1 MDGTTVSDYQLPL
14 IPVRYARRLIHFL
27 ERRGVTADRFL
38 EGSGLQDAMSDYPE
52 GHLSM
57 NQVCHLLDRAR
68 TLLDDERAP
77 FQFGQAL
84 DLSCHGLRGFAQLG
98 QKDHRNLVAMIVHY
112 LRVCVPIM
120 DLEIHY
126 DRAGVRVRLVD
137 AWDLGD
143 LRHFVIK
150 IYMGGIHA
158 LATLVSRTCFIEFDF
173 HSELGTPGWNLI
185 TRGAPVRFQ
194 GEHNEAAIPLLGD
207 APAATAPVA
216 HAAPED
222 GGLGDAME
230 MVMRVRCQVIDHP
243 GRDST
248 LERVASRLGMSTRSV
263 RRHLALAGYSFSDI
277 RSEVRQSVATRYL
290 TESCLPLDTIAESL
304 GYSDQASFSKAYR
317 AWTGT
322 TPGEVRRRNRRRL
335 TAPGAWRS
343 PRS

>member
-1 MDGTTVSDYQLPL
+1 MGGTTVSDYNLPL
-14 IPVRYARRLIHFL
+14 ISVRYARRFIEFI
-27 ERRGVTADRFL
+27 EQRRIGADRLL
-38 EGSGLQDAMSDYPE
+38 EGSGLERAMFDDPDNYP
-52 GHLSM
+52 SM
-57 NQVCHLLDRAR
+57 NQVCSLLREAR

-84 DLSCHGLRGFAQLG
+84 DLNCHGLMGFAQLG
-98 QKDHRNLVAMIVHY
+98 QKDYRDLAAMIVQY

-126 DRAGVRVRLVD
+126 DRASVRVRLVD

-143 LRHFVIK
+143 LRQFVIK

-158 LATLVSRTCFIEFDF
+158 LAALVSRTCFIEFDF
-173 HSELGTPGWNLI
+173 SSELGSPGWNLV
-185 TRGAPVRFQ
+185 TGGAPVRFQ
-194 GEHNEAAIPLLGD
+194 GERNEVAIPLAGD
-207 APAATAPVA
+207 GLLTPGATERIEW
-216 HAAPED
+216 APED
-222 GGLGDAME
+222 NGMGDAME

-248 LERVASRLGMSTRSV
+248 LERVAQRLGMSARSV

-277 RSEVRQSVATRYL
+277 RSEVRQSMATRYL
-290 TESCLPLDTIAESL
+290 SESCLSLDTIAEWL

-322 TPGEVRRRNRRRL
+322 TPGEVRRRTRRR
-335 TAPGAWRS
+335 
-343 PRS
+343 